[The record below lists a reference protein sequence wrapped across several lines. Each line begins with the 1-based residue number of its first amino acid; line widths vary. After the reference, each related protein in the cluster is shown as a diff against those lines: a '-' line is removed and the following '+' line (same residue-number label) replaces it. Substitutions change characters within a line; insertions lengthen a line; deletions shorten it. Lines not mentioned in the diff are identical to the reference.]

1 MRPIRPSVWGYGT
14 PPGLRRYSRYDK
26 LILVFFCQQP
36 SVVSNARGSV
46 NLLEQAQSLA
56 ADLTAIRRD
65 LHQNPELS
73 FQEVRTAGIAAG
85 EMETLGFSVR
95 TGIGQTGVIAE
106 LDNGEGP
113 LIALRADMDALPI
126 KEANTHDFVSQNAG
140 VMHACGHD
148 GHVAGLIGAA
158 RILEAERD
166 AGRLPPG
173 TIRFVFQPSEEATD
187 DEGKSGAM
195 RMVDEGVMEGVD
207 AVVGL
212 HLGAPLPSGK
222 LFFAAG
228 PIMAGAAE
236 IHIAVHGKSSHAGF
250 PEGGVDA
257 LVLASRGVVAVQ
269 DAAPEIRSPVEDGL
283 ISFGRIGGGTAH
295 NVLADL
301 VTIEGTMRFF
311 SEEVRERLHR
321 RLDEA
326 FGALEDSGAEVTI
339 QLGTGYLPVINDER
353 VTECVRAAAIDL
365 VGEDDVLPIQ
375 PMTLAEDFSF
385 LAHEAPG
392 TFFWLGAALPRPRMH
407 HEADFDIDESALPL
421 GAATLAAGA
430 IRLLEEM
437 G

>member
-1 MRPIRPSVWGYGT
+1 M
-14 PPGLRRYSRYDK
+14 
-26 LILVFFCQQP
+26 
-36 SVVSNARGSV
+36 
-46 NLLEQAQSLA
+46 NLLEQAQALA
-56 ADLTAIRRD
+56 EDLTAIRRD

-73 FQEVRTAGIAAG
+73 FQEVRTAGIAAKA
-85 EMETLGFSVR
+85 MEALGFSVR
-95 TGIGQTGVIAE
+95 TGVGRTGVIAE
-106 LDNGEGP
+106 LDNGVGP

-126 KEANTHDFVSQNAG
+126 KEANTHDFVSQNDG

-148 GHVAGLIGAA
+148 GHVAGLIGTA
-158 RILEAERD
+158 RILAEERG

-173 TIRFVFQPSEEATD
+173 TVRFIFQPSEEAID

-195 RMVDEGVMEGVD
+195 RLVEEGVMEGVD

-222 LFFAAG
+222 LFFATG

-236 IHIAVHGKSSHAGF
+236 IHIEVHGKSSHAGF

-269 DAAPEIRSPVEDGL
+269 DAAPENRSPVEDGL
-283 ISFGRIGGGTAH
+283 ISFGRIAGGTAH

-301 VTIEGTMRFF
+301 VTIEGTMRYF
-311 SEEVRERLHR
+311 SAEVQERLQR
-321 RLDEA
+321 RLDEG
-326 FGALEDSGAEVTI
+326 FGALEDSGARVTI

-385 LAHEAPG
+385 LANEAPG
-392 TFFWLGAALPRPRMH
+392 TFFWLGAALPNPRMH
-407 HEADFDIDESALPL
+407 HETDFDIDESALPI

>member
-1 MRPIRPSVWGYGT
+1 M
-14 PPGLRRYSRYDK
+14 
-26 LILVFFCQQP
+26 
-36 SVVSNARGSV
+36 

-73 FQEVRTAGIAAG
+73 FQEVRTAGIAAR

-95 TGIGQTGVIAE
+95 TGIGRTGVIAE

-126 KEANTHDFVSQNAG
+126 KEANTHDFVSRNAG

-166 AGRLPPG
+166 GGRLPPG
-173 TIRFVFQPSEEATD
+173 TIRFIFQPSEEATD

-326 FGALEDSGAEVTI
+326 FGALEDSGAEVII

-392 TFFWLGAALPRPRMH
+392 TFFWLGAALPKPRMH

>member
-1 MRPIRPSVWGYGT
+1 M
-14 PPGLRRYSRYDK
+14 
-26 LILVFFCQQP
+26 
-36 SVVSNARGSV
+36 
-46 NLLEQAQSLA
+46 NLLEQAQALS

-65 LHQNPELS
+65 LHQHPELS
-73 FQEVRTAGIAAG
+73 FQEVRTAGIAAK

-95 TGIGQTGVIAE
+95 TGIGRTGVIAE
-106 LDNGEGP
+106 LHNGDGP
-113 LIALRADMDALPI
+113 VIALRADMDALPI
-126 KEANTHDFVSQNAG
+126 REANTHDFISENPG

-148 GHVAGLIGAA
+148 GHVSGMIGAA
-158 RILEAERD
+158 RILAEEKD
-166 AGRLPPG
+166 SGRLPPG
-173 TIRFVFQPSEEATD
+173 TIRFIFQPSEEATD

-195 RMVDEGVMEGVD
+195 RMVDEGVMEGVE

-222 LFFAAG
+222 LFFATG

-236 IHIAVHGKSSHAGF
+236 VHIEVHGKSSHAGM
-250 PEGGVDA
+250 PEAGVDA
-257 LVLASRGVVAVQ
+257 LVLAARGVVAVQ
-269 DAAPEIRSPVEDGL
+269 DAAPENRSPVEDGL
-283 ISFGRIGGGTAH
+283 ISFGRIAGGTTH

-311 SEEVRERLHR
+311 SEEVRDRLHR

-326 FGALEDSGAEVTI
+326 FGALKDSGAEVTI
-339 QLGTGYLPVINDER
+339 QLGTGYLPVINDKR
-353 VTECVRAAAIDL
+353 VTEWVRAAAIDL

-437 G
+437 A

>member
-1 MRPIRPSVWGYGT
+1 M
-14 PPGLRRYSRYDK
+14 
-26 LILVFFCQQP
+26 
-36 SVVSNARGSV
+36 
-46 NLLEQAQSLA
+46 NLLEQAQSLT

-73 FQEVRTAGIAAG
+73 FQEVRTAGIAVK
-85 EMETLGFSVR
+85 EMKALGFSVR
-95 TGIGQTGVIAE
+95 TGIGRTGVIAE
-106 LDNGEGP
+106 LNNGEGP

-158 RILEAERD
+158 RILAEERD
-166 AGRLPPG
+166 TGRLPPG
-173 TIRFVFQPSEEATD
+173 AIRFIFQPSEEATD

-212 HLGAPLPSGK
+212 HLGGPLPSGK
-222 LFFAAG
+222 IFFAAG

-236 IHIAVHGKSSHAGF
+236 IHIEVHGKSSHAGM
-250 PEGGVDA
+250 PEAGVDA
-257 LVLASRGVVAVQ
+257 LVLAARGVVAVQ
-269 DAAPEIRSPVEDGL
+269 DAAPENRSPVEDGL
-283 ISFGRIGGGTAH
+283 ISFGQIAGGTAT
-295 NVLADL
+295 NVLADH
-301 VTIEGTMRFF
+301 VAIEGTMRFF
-311 SEEVRERLHR
+311 SEETREKLLR

-326 FGALEDSGAEVTI
+326 FGVLAESGARVRINVE
-339 QLGTGYLPVINDER
+339 TGILPVVNDER
-353 VTECVRAAAIDL
+353 VTEWVRAAVVDL

-392 TFFWLGAALPRPRMH
+392 TFYWVGAALPKPRMH

-437 G
+437 R

>member
-1 MRPIRPSVWGYGT
+1 
-14 PPGLRRYSRYDK
+14 
-26 LILVFFCQQP
+26 
-36 SVVSNARGSV
+36 
-46 NLLEQAQSLA
+46 
-56 ADLTAIRRD
+56 
-65 LHQNPELS
+65 
-73 FQEVRTAGIAAG
+73 
-85 EMETLGFSVR
+85 MEALGFSVR
-95 TGIGQTGVIAE
+95 TGIGRTGVIAE
-106 LDNGEGP
+106 LDNGGGP

-148 GHVAGLIGAA
+148 GHVAGLVGAA
-158 RILEAERD
+158 RILAEERD

-173 TIRFVFQPSEEATD
+173 IVRFIFQPSEEATD

-222 LFFAAG
+222 LFFATG

-236 IHIAVHGKSSHAGF
+236 VHIEVHGKSSHAGM
-250 PEGGVDA
+250 PEAGVDA
-257 LVLASRGVVAVQ
+257 LVLAARGVVAVQ
-269 DAAPEIRSPVEDGL
+269 DAAPERRSPVEDGL
-283 ISFGRIGGGTAH
+283 ISFGRIAGGTAH

-326 FGALEDSGAEVTI
+326 FGALKDSGAEVTI

-353 VTECVRAAAIDL
+353 VTEWVRAAAIDL

-437 G
+437 A

>member
-1 MRPIRPSVWGYGT
+1 M
-14 PPGLRRYSRYDK
+14 
-26 LILVFFCQQP
+26 
-36 SVVSNARGSV
+36 
-46 NLLEQAQSLA
+46 NLLEQARSLA

-73 FQEVRTAGIAAG
+73 FQEVRTAGIAAR

-95 TGIGQTGVIAE
+95 TGIGRTGVIAE
-106 LDNGEGP
+106 LDNGDGP

-392 TFFWLGAALPRPRMH
+392 TFFWLGAALPKPRMH

>member
-1 MRPIRPSVWGYGT
+1 M
-14 PPGLRRYSRYDK
+14 
-26 LILVFFCQQP
+26 
-36 SVVSNARGSV
+36 
-46 NLLEQAQSLA
+46 NLLEQAQALA
-56 ADLTAIRRD
+56 EDLTAIRRD

-73 FQEVRTAGIAAG
+73 FQEVRTAGIAAKA
-85 EMETLGFSVR
+85 MEALGFSVR
-95 TGIGQTGVIAE
+95 TGVGRTGVIAE
-106 LDNGEGP
+106 LDNGVGP

-126 KEANTHDFVSQNAG
+126 KEANTHDFVSQNDG

-148 GHVAGLIGAA
+148 GHVAGLIGTA
-158 RILEAERD
+158 RILAEERG

-173 TIRFVFQPSEEATD
+173 TVRFIFQPSEEPVGG
-187 DEGKSGAM
+187 EGAGGGM
-195 RMVDEGVMEGVD
+195 GVGDGGGMEGVD

-212 HLGAPLPSGK
+212 TLGAPVAGGK
-222 LFFAAG
+222 LFFATG

-236 IHIAVHGKSSHAGF
+236 IHIEVHGKSSHAGF

-269 DAAPEIRSPVEDGL
+269 DAAPENRSPVEDGL
-283 ISFGRIGGGTAH
+283 ISFGRIAGGTAH

-301 VTIEGTMRFF
+301 VTIEGTMRYF
-311 SEEVRERLHR
+311 SAEVQERLQR
-321 RLDEA
+321 RLDDA
-326 FGALEDSGAEVTI
+326 FGALENSGARVTI

-385 LAHEAPG
+385 LANEAPG
-392 TFFWLGAALPRPRMH
+392 TFFWLGAALPNPRMH
-407 HEADFDIDESALPL
+407 HETDFDIDESALPI

>member
-1 MRPIRPSVWGYGT
+1 M
-14 PPGLRRYSRYDK
+14 
-26 LILVFFCQQP
+26 
-36 SVVSNARGSV
+36 
-46 NLLEQAQSLA
+46 NLLEQARSFA

-65 LHQNPELS
+65 LHQNPVLS
-73 FQEVRTAGIAAG
+73 FQEVRTAGIAAK

-95 TGIGQTGVIAE
+95 TGIGRTGVIAE
-106 LDNGEGP
+106 LDNGQGP

-158 RILEAERD
+158 RILAEERD

-173 TIRFVFQPSEEATD
+173 TVRFIFQPSEEATD

-212 HLGAPLPSGK
+212 HLGGPLPSGK
-222 LFFAAG
+222 IFFAAG

-236 IHIAVHGKSSHAGF
+236 IHIEVQGKSSHAGI
-250 PEGGVDA
+250 PEAGVDA
-257 LVLASRGVVAVQ
+257 LVLAARGVVATQ
-269 DAAPEIRSPVEDGL
+269 DAAPENRSPVEDGL
-283 ISFGRIGGGTAH
+283 ISFGRIAGGTAT
-295 NVLADL
+295 NVLADH
-301 VTIEGTMRFF
+301 VAIQGTMRFF
-311 SEEVRERLHR
+311 SDETRDRLHR
-321 RLDEA
+321 RLDKA
-326 FGALEDSGAEVTI
+326 FGVLEESGARVRIDVE
-339 QLGTGYLPVINDER
+339 TGILPVINDDR
-353 VTECVRAAAIDL
+353 VTEWVRAAVVDL

-385 LAHEAPG
+385 LAREAPG
-392 TFFWLGAALPRPRMH
+392 TFYWVGAALPKPRMH

>member
-1 MRPIRPSVWGYGT
+1 M
-14 PPGLRRYSRYDK
+14 
-26 LILVFFCQQP
+26 
-36 SVVSNARGSV
+36 

-73 FQEVRTAGIAAG
+73 FQEVRTAGIAAR

-95 TGIGQTGVIAE
+95 TGIGRTGVIAE

-166 AGRLPPG
+166 GGRLPPG
-173 TIRFVFQPSEEATD
+173 TIRFIFQPSEEATD

-311 SEEVRERLHR
+311 SEEVREKLHR

-392 TFFWLGAALPRPRMH
+392 TFFWLGAALPKPRMH

>member
-1 MRPIRPSVWGYGT
+1 M
-14 PPGLRRYSRYDK
+14 
-26 LILVFFCQQP
+26 
-36 SVVSNARGSV
+36 
-46 NLLEQAQSLA
+46 NLLEQARSLA

-73 FQEVRTAGIAAG
+73 FQEVRTAGIAAK
-85 EMETLGFSVR
+85 EMEALGFSVR
-95 TGIGQTGVIAE
+95 TGVGRTGVIAE
-106 LDNGEGP
+106 LDNGGGP

-126 KEANTHDFVSQNAG
+126 KEANIHDFVSQNAG

-158 RILEAERD
+158 RILAEERD
-166 AGRLPPG
+166 GGRLPPG
-173 TIRFVFQPSEEATD
+173 TVRFIFQPSEEATD

-222 LFFAAG
+222 LFFATG

-236 IHIAVHGKSSHAGF
+236 VHIEVHGKSSHAGM
-250 PEGGVDA
+250 PEAGVDA
-257 LVLASRGVVAVQ
+257 LVLAARGVVAVQ
-269 DAAPEIRSPVEDGL
+269 DAAPENRSPVEDGL
-283 ISFGRIGGGTAH
+283 ISFGRIVGGTAH

-321 RLDEA
+321 RLDQA

-353 VTECVRAAAIDL
+353 VTEWVRAAAIDL
-365 VGEDDVLPIQ
+365 VGENDVLPIQ

-385 LAHEAPG
+385 LAREAPG

-437 G
+437 A

>member
-1 MRPIRPSVWGYGT
+1 M
-14 PPGLRRYSRYDK
+14 
-26 LILVFFCQQP
+26 
-36 SVVSNARGSV
+36 
-46 NLLEQAQSLA
+46 NLLEQAQALA
-56 ADLTAIRRD
+56 EDLTAIRRD

-73 FQEVRTAGIAAG
+73 FQEVRTAGIAAKA
-85 EMETLGFSVR
+85 MEALGFSVR
-95 TGIGQTGVIAE
+95 TGVGRTGVIAE
-106 LDNGEGP
+106 LDNGVGP

-126 KEANTHDFVSQNAG
+126 KEANTHDFVSQNDG

-148 GHVAGLIGAA
+148 GHVAGLIGTA
-158 RILEAERD
+158 RILAEERR

-173 TIRFVFQPSEEATD
+173 TVRFIFQPSEEAID

-195 RMVDEGVMEGVD
+195 RLVEEGVMEGVD

-222 LFFAAG
+222 LFFATG

-236 IHIAVHGKSSHAGF
+236 IHIEVHGKSSHAGF

-269 DAAPEIRSPVEDGL
+269 DAAPENRSPVEDGL
-283 ISFGRIGGGTAH
+283 ISFGRIAGGTAH

-301 VTIEGTMRFF
+301 VTIEGTMRYF
-311 SEEVRERLHR
+311 SAEVQERLQR
-321 RLDEA
+321 RLDDA
-326 FGALEDSGAEVTI
+326 FGALENSGARVTI

-385 LAHEAPG
+385 LANEAPG
-392 TFFWLGAALPRPRMH
+392 TFFWLGAALPNPRMH
-407 HEADFDIDESALPL
+407 HETDFDIDESALPI

>member
-1 MRPIRPSVWGYGT
+1 
-14 PPGLRRYSRYDK
+14 
-26 LILVFFCQQP
+26 
-36 SVVSNARGSV
+36 V
-46 NLLEQAQSLA
+46 NLLEQAQALA
-56 ADLTAIRRD
+56 EDLTAIRRD

-73 FQEVRTAGIAAG
+73 FQEVRTAGIAAKA
-85 EMETLGFSVR
+85 MEALGFSVR
-95 TGIGQTGVIAE
+95 TGVGRTGVIAE
-106 LDNGEGP
+106 LDNGVGP

-126 KEANTHDFVSQNAG
+126 KEANTHDFVSQNDG

-148 GHVAGLIGAA
+148 GHVAGLIGTA
-158 RILEAERD
+158 RILAEERG

-173 TIRFVFQPSEEATD
+173 TVRFIFQPSEEAID

-195 RMVDEGVMEGVD
+195 RLVEEGVMEGVD

-222 LFFAAG
+222 LFFATG

-236 IHIAVHGKSSHAGF
+236 IHIEVHGKSSHAGF

-269 DAAPEIRSPVEDGL
+269 DAAPENRSPVEDGL
-283 ISFGRIGGGTAH
+283 ISFGRIAGGTAH

-301 VTIEGTMRFF
+301 VTIEGTMRYF
-311 SEEVRERLHR
+311 SAEVQERLQR
-321 RLDEA
+321 RLDDA
-326 FGALEDSGAEVTI
+326 FGVLENSGARVTI

-385 LAHEAPG
+385 LANEAPG
-392 TFFWLGAALPRPRMH
+392 TFFWLGAALPNPRMH
-407 HEADFDIDESALPL
+407 HETDFDIDESALPI

>member
-1 MRPIRPSVWGYGT
+1 M
-14 PPGLRRYSRYDK
+14 
-26 LILVFFCQQP
+26 
-36 SVVSNARGSV
+36 
-46 NLLEQAQSLA
+46 NLLEQAQALA
-56 ADLTAIRRD
+56 KDLTAIRRD

-73 FQEVRTAGIAAG
+73 FQEVRTAGIAAKA
-85 EMETLGFSVR
+85 MEDLGFSVR
-95 TGIGQTGVIAE
+95 TGVGRTGVIAE
-106 LDNGEGP
+106 LDNGVGP

-126 KEANTHDFVSQNAG
+126 REANTHDFVSQNDG

-148 GHVAGLIGAA
+148 GHVAGLIGTA
-158 RILEAERD
+158 RILAEERR

-173 TIRFVFQPSEEATD
+173 TVRFIFQPSEEAID

-195 RMVDEGVMEGVD
+195 RLVDEGVMEGVD

-222 LFFAAG
+222 LFFATG

-236 IHIAVHGKSSHAGF
+236 IHIEVHGKSSHAGF

-269 DAAPEIRSPVEDGL
+269 DAAPENRSPVEDGL
-283 ISFGRIGGGTAH
+283 ISFGRIAGGTAH

-301 VTIEGTMRFF
+301 VTIEGTMRYF
-311 SEEVRERLHR
+311 SAEVQERLQR
-321 RLDEA
+321 RLDEG
-326 FGALEDSGAEVTI
+326 FGALEDSGAKVTI

-385 LAHEAPG
+385 LAREAPG
-392 TFFWLGAALPRPRMH
+392 TFFWLGAALPNPRMH
-407 HEADFDIDESALPL
+407 HETDFDIDESALPI

>member
-1 MRPIRPSVWGYGT
+1 M
-14 PPGLRRYSRYDK
+14 
-26 LILVFFCQQP
+26 
-36 SVVSNARGSV
+36 
-46 NLLEQAQSLA
+46 NLLEQARSLA

-73 FQEVRTAGIAAG
+73 FQEVRTAGIAAK
-85 EMETLGFSVR
+85 EMEALGFSVR
-95 TGIGQTGVIAE
+95 TGIGRTGVIAE

-126 KEANTHDFVSQNAG
+126 KEANTHDFVSKNAG

-158 RILEAERD
+158 RILAEERD
-166 AGRLPPG
+166 GGRLPPG
-173 TIRFVFQPSEEATD
+173 TVRFIFQPSEEATD

-212 HLGAPLPSGK
+212 HLGGPLPSGK
-222 LFFAAG
+222 IFFAAG

-236 IHIAVHGKSSHAGF
+236 IHIEVQGKSSHAGM
-250 PEGGVDA
+250 PEAGVDA
-257 LVLASRGVVAVQ
+257 LVLAARGVVATQ
-269 DAAPEIRSPVEDGL
+269 DAAPEKGSPVEDGL
-283 ISFGRIGGGTAH
+283 ISFGRIAGGTAT
-295 NVLADL
+295 NVLADH
-301 VTIEGTMRFF
+301 VAIQGTMRFF
-311 SEEVRERLHR
+311 SDETRERLHR
-321 RLDEA
+321 RLDKA
-326 FGALEDSGAEVTI
+326 FGVLEESGARVRIDVE
-339 QLGTGYLPVINDER
+339 TGILPVINDDR
-353 VTECVRAAAIDL
+353 VTEWVRAAVVDL

-385 LAHEAPG
+385 LAREAPG
-392 TFFWLGAALPRPRMH
+392 TFYWVGAALPKPRMH

-430 IRLLEEM
+430 VRLLEEM